1 MADLKATHGQYI
13 PLARNQT
20 LSYVPSS
27 YATTP
32 RAGYGDAYKG
42 QSFHD
47 VLNRTQLT
55 SAQLKSMQAPNNIR
69 TSAKPAASG
78 TTPSVSSSPTFIPN
92 PNSPYNQKLLQETN
106 QHIQNIPPVVPK
118 DEVTDQLI
126 LSNMQEYANQKAASK
141 STPLATTQA
150 ATSEPPL
157 QQVPVGNSPVN
168 NSNSMSAEDT
178 TILNAILAKNAINP
192 SSVNTQPASSTVT
205 PPVSVE
211 TSPALPEIVTQEAP
225 VQSSSLSGFPAY
237 IPVAKI
243 TQRSTA
249 TPVLENTPVLE
260 PMIEKQE
267 TSLAKLASRE
277 ENAEE
282 SSEPQSAESS
292 HPNNG
297 FFNAIGSFF
306 GNIASAVTLGFYRPA
321 NDPEP
326 TGFARVID
334 PFKKIVWDAPKSII
348 VDAPVGAYH
357 DLNSGEEKATS
368 NNTRTI
374 AMNTE
379 TNSSR
384 TARHFG
390 HSRTSLRRNYYS

>member
-1 MADLKATHGQYI
+1 MADLKASNGQYI

-55 SAQLKSMQAPNNIR
+55 SAQLKSMQAPNNAR
-69 TSAKPAASG
+69 TLVKPA
-78 TTPSVSSSPTFIPN
+78 TTATAPGVSSSPTFIPN

-106 QHIQNIPPVVPK
+106 QHIQNIPPVVPQ
-118 DEVTDQLI
+118 DEITDQMI
-126 LSNMQEYANQKAASK
+126 LNNMQEYANQKAASK
-141 STPLATTQA
+141 TVPAVA
-150 ATSEPPL
+150 AESPL

-168 NSNSMSAEDT
+168 SSNSMSSEET
-178 TILNAILAKNAINP
+178 NILNAILAKNAINP
-192 SSVNTQPASSTVT
+192 SSMDTQPVSTTVA

-211 TSPALPEIVTQEAP
+211 ITPEIPEIVIPETPAR
-225 VQSSSLSGFPAY
+225 STLSGFPAY
-237 IPVAKI
+237 IPAEKI
-243 TQRSTA
+243 TQRTVA
-249 TPVLENTPVLE
+249 NPALENTPMLE
-260 PMIEKQE
+260 PMPDKQE
-267 TSLAKLASRE
+267 PSSSTRVSR
-277 ENAEE
+277 ARTTEE
-282 SSEPQSAESS
+282 SSELQSVSGKS
-292 HPNNG
+292 HQNSG

-334 PFKKIVWDAPKSII
+334 PFKKAVWDAPKSII

-357 DLNSGEEKATS
+357 DLNSGEKNATS
-368 NNTRTI
+368 PSNRSI
-374 AMNTE
+374 AMNAE
-379 TNSSR
+379 TPSSR
-384 TARHFG
+384 TIRNFG